1 MLQSM
6 RSAAKYIWIFI
17 VIVFVGVFLFTETSG
32 LLGRAR
38 ITTGT
43 AVAKV
48 NGDEIPYTTWVQ
60 AAQQRIQQEQEG
72 RGRSLTLDEEE
83 QIRNEVFN
91 QLVQSIL
98 LDQEY
103 KRRGIRVTNEEIVQA
118 AQFSPPPQ
126 FMQSPELQTDGRFD
140 LEKYQRFLKSA
151 AARQQGLYF
160 QLENY
165 YRTEIP
171 RAKLFDAVASEVF
184 VTDEEL
190 WRTYRDQHDSAKVS
204 FVTFD
209 PASVPDSGIAVSD
222 AEISAY
228 YDSHKKELERPGR
241 AVVSTLSIPRVV
253 SAADSAAVRARA
265 VVLRDEILKGAKFED
280 VAKRESA
287 DTISGANGGFLGR
300 GGKGRFVDVFE
311 KAAYALTPGQI
322 SEPVQ
327 TQFGVHLIKVDEKKG
342 DTLAVR
348 HILLRFQQS
357 DSSASRI
364 DKRADSLA
372 KIAAAQTTPQP
383 FDSAAKVLKLTPAQ
397 GIAIEGQP
405 LTISGQ
411 YVPSVS
417 AWAFSGVTPG
427 ETSDLFDSDD
437 GYVLARLDSVQAGGL
452 PPLSQARDEI
462 KRTLVAEKKLDRLM
476 TKAKEF
482 ATAAAA
488 STLEA
493 AASSHGL
500 TVTSSEVF
508 TRGGFVG
515 GLGRLNEA
523 IGAAFALPV
532 GVVSSPVRTSDAVA
546 VIRVDRRVDAD
557 RAAWEA
563 QKAAQRQQVTQ
574 GLRQQRIQAFLQ
586 QLHADAKID
595 DRRKSLAQAARQ
607 TTS

>member
-17 VIVFVGVFLFTETSG
+17 VIAFVGVFLFTETSG

-60 AAQQRIQQEQEG
+60 AAQQRIQQEQEQ

-83 QIRNEVFN
+83 QIRNDVFN
-91 QLVQSIL
+91 QLVQSLL

-103 KRRGIRVTNEEIVQA
+103 KRRGIRVTDEEIVQA

-165 YRTEIP
+165 YRNEIP
-171 RAKLFDAVASEVF
+171 RAKLYESVASEVF
-184 VTDEEL
+184 VTDDEL
-190 WRTYRDQHDSAKVS
+190 WQAYRDQHDSAKVS

-209 PASVPDSGIAVSD
+209 PASVPDSSVAVSD

-228 YDSHKKELERPGR
+228 YDGHKKELERPGR
-241 AVVSTLSIPRVV
+241 AVVSILSIPRVV
-253 SAADSAAVRARA
+253 TAADSAAVRAHA
-265 VVLRDEILKGAKFED
+265 VALRDEILKGAKFED

-287 DTISGANGGFLGR
+287 DTVSGANGGFLGR
-300 GGKGRFVDVFE
+300 TAKGAYVPAFE
-311 KAAYALTPGQI
+311 NAAYALTPGQI
-322 SEPVQ
+322 SEPVE
-327 TQFGVHLIKVDEKKG
+327 TQFGVHLIKVDERKG
-342 DTLAVR
+342 DTIAVR
-348 HILLRFQQS
+348 HILLRYQQS
-357 DSSASRI
+357 DSSASRT

-383 FDSAAKVLKLTPAQ
+383 FDSAAKVLKLTPAH
-397 GIAIEGQP
+397 GIAIEGEP
-405 LTISGQ
+405 LTVAGQ

-417 AWAFSGVTPG
+417 AWAFSGVKPG
-427 ETSDLFDSDD
+427 ETSDLFDSDN
-437 GYVLARLDSVQAGGL
+437 GYVLARLDSLQAGGL
-452 PPLSQARDEI
+452 PPLAQARDEI
-462 KRTLVAEKKLDRLM
+462 KRTLIAEKKLDQLM

-482 ATAAAA
+482 ATAAAS
-488 STLEA
+488 STLES
-493 AASSHGL
+493 AASSRGL
-500 TVTSSEVF
+500 TVTTSETF
-508 TRGGFVG
+508 TRGGFVA

-523 IGAAFALPV
+523 IGAAFSLPV
-532 GVVSSPVRTSDAVA
+532 GAVSNPVRTSDAVA

-557 RAAWEA
+557 HAAWEA
-563 QKAAQRQQVTQ
+563 QKATQRQQVTQ

-586 QLHADAKID
+586 QLRTDAKID
-595 DRRKSLAQAARQ
+595 DRRKSLAEAARQ

>member
-1 MLQSM
+1 VLQSM

-17 VIVFVGVFLFTETSG
+17 VVTFVGVFLIGQTSG
-32 LLGRAR
+32 LLGRAK
-38 ITTGT
+38 ITQGT

-48 NGDEIPYTTWVQ
+48 NGEEIPYTTWAQ
-60 AAQQRIQQEQEG
+60 AAQQRIQQEQEQ

-83 QIRNEVFN
+83 QIRNDVFN
-91 QLVQSIL
+91 QLVQSLL

-103 KRRGIRVTNEEIVQA
+103 KRRGIRVTDEEIVQA

-171 RAKLFDAVASEVF
+171 RAKLYESVASEVF
-184 VTDEEL
+184 VTDDEL
-190 WRTYRDQHDSAKVS
+190 WRAYRDQHDSAKVS

-209 PASVPDSGIAVSD
+209 PASVPDSSIAVSD
-222 AEISAY
+222 AEISTY
-228 YDSHKKELERPGR
+228 YDAHKKELERPGR
-241 AVVSTLSIPRVV
+241 AVVSILSIPRVV
-253 SAADSAAVRARA
+253 TAADSAVVRAHA
-265 VVLRDEILKGAKFED
+265 VALRDEILKGAKFED
-280 VAKRESA
+280 LAKRESA
-287 DTISGANGGFLGR
+287 DTVSGANGGFLGR
-300 GGKGRFVDVFE
+300 TAKGAYVPAFE

-322 SEPVQ
+322 SEPVE

-342 DTLAVR
+342 DTIAVR
-348 HILLRFQQS
+348 HILLRYQQS
-357 DSSASRI
+357 DSSASRT

-372 KIAAAQTTPQP
+372 KMAAAQTTPQP
-383 FDSAAKVLKLTPAQ
+383 FDGAAKALKLTPAQ
-397 GIAIEGQP
+397 GIAIEGEP
-405 LTISGQ
+405 LTVAGQ

-417 AWAFSGVTPG
+417 AWAFSGVKVG
-427 ETSDLFDSDD
+427 ETSDLFDSDN
-437 GYVLARLDSVQAGGL
+437 GYVLARLDSLHAGGL

-462 KRTLVAEKKLDRLM
+462 KRTLVAEKKLDKLM

-482 ATAAAA
+482 ATAAAT
-488 STLEA
+488 STLES
-493 AASSHGL
+493 AASSYGL
-500 TVTSSEVF
+500 TVTTSEAF
-508 TRGGFVG
+508 TRGGFVA

-523 IGAAFALPV
+523 IGAAFSLPV
-532 GVVSSPVRTSDAVA
+532 GTVSSPVKTSDAVA

-557 RAAWEA
+557 HAAWEA
-563 QKAAQRQQVTQ
+563 QKATQRQQVTQ

-586 QLHADAKID
+586 QLRTDAKID
-595 DRRKSLAQAARQ
+595 DRRKTLAEAAKQ